1 MLTRVTVRGDYLRIC
16 IACTDLFGAA
26 VDPAQAQAYFFKVS
40 QENGGLFLDSN
51 IGSSGVLTLSKE
63 GSHTGFYGAALD
75 LGGLPAAQYVVLFKA
90 QIEGID
96 TIAVDYLELGED
108 EHLYRCVANA
118 VYNEGDDLLTVN
130 AWLVDHSGTVN
141 FPADVEFTLYDD
153 TGTELFQLASF
164 DADDNGVFR
173 VTRSEPGL
181 TLGKAYYGKVEI
193 YDGFEIYSS
202 LVGLVTV

>member
-16 IACTDLFGAA
+16 IACTDSFGAA
-26 VDPAQAQAYFFKVS
+26 VDPTQAQAYFFKVS
-40 QENGGLFLDSN
+40 QENGGLFLDTN
-51 IGSSGVLTLSKE
+51 IGSNGVMTLSKE

-75 LGGLPAAQYVVLFKA
+75 LGGLPPAQYVVLFKA
-90 QIEGID
+90 EID
-96 TIAVDYLELGED
+96 GVDAIAVDYLELGED

-118 VYNEGDDLLTVN
+118 VYDEEEDLLTVN
-130 AWLVDHSGTVN
+130 AWLVDHSGTVS

-153 TGTELFQLASF
+153 TGTELFALTSF

-181 TLGKAYYGKVEI
+181 ALAKAYYGKVEI